1 MPEEPIHQAAERGDV
16 AALRRELDDGVSPNA
31 LSGRGRTPLHYLC
44 SRGDNPEA
52 RVDCLHVLLEAG
64 ANVNAPNVHQN
75 TPLHLAAVR
84 GYANVV
90 AALLEAGADVNRGEH
105 SNFTPLHWACMRYDL
120 HVEPALILLI
130 RNGAAV
136 NARTSQGR
144 TPLDYAIIYR
154 QRLVPILLRAGAAL
168 PAHHDQ
174 RVHPESDRGGR
185 LRPLRAQPPRRP
197 RRNVR
202 PAFLPPPAGDSPPRR
217 RVRLPRGLLLSKQ
230 AASHYQVAPL
240 RALLERGERVGD
252 LGRRDAPAERGE
264 DHVPP
269 ARRAR
274 VGPAAGGGA
283 RQRAALAAAP
293 IHKAVVLARRG
304 RVAARR
310 AEAQRRAVPL
320 KNDSGVLATATH
332 VRRQVVGRVAE
343 RLEPAW
349 T

>member
-1 MPEEPIHQAAERGDV
+1 MPEQPIHQAAERGDV

-44 SRGDNPEA
+44 SRGDNPDA

-90 AALLEAGADVNRGEH
+90 AALLEAGADVNRGDH

-144 TPLDYAIIYR
+144 THLDYAIIYR

-168 PAHHDQ
+168 PAQNDQ
-174 RVHPESDRGGR
+174 RVHPGSDRRGR
-185 LRPLRAQPPRRP
+185 LRPLRAHPLGDAHGDCQVEARPPR
-197 RRNVR
+197 
-202 PAFLPPPAGDSPPRR
+202 PPRPPHR
-217 RVRLPRGLLLSKQ
+217 RVRLPRGKLLRNKHRS
-230 AASHYQVAPL
+230 
-240 RALLERGERVGD
+240 ALGPD
-252 LGRRDAPAERGE
+252 
-264 DHVPP
+264 
-269 ARRAR
+269 RAR
-274 VGPAAGGGA
+274 PDHN
-283 RQRAALAAAP
+283 R
-293 IHKAVVLARRG
+293 
-304 RVAARR
+304 
-310 AEAQRRAVPL
+310 
-320 KNDSGVLATATH
+320 T
-332 VRRQVVGRVAE
+332 
-343 RLEPAW
+343 
-349 T
+349 

>member
-1 MPEEPIHQAAERGDV
+1 MTEQPIHRAADAGDV
-16 AALRRELDDGVSPNA
+16 DTLRRELDDGVSPNA

-44 SRGDNPEA
+44 SRGDNPDA

-90 AALLEAGADVNRGEH
+90 AALPHAVDH
-105 SNFTPLHWACMRYDL
+105 SNFTPSLGVYVMI
-120 HVEPALILLI
+120 PGALI
-130 RNGAAV
+130 RGQNGAAV
-136 NARTSQGR
+136 TPQGR

-217 RVRLPRGLLLSKQ
+217 RVRLPRGLLLTKQ
-230 AASHYQVAPL
+230 ATSHYQVAPL

-274 VGPAAGGGA
+274 VVRPPAAA
-283 RQRAALAAAP
+283 QTSAPRSPRHRSTRRSYSRDAAASP
-293 IHKAVVLARRG
+293 PA
-304 RVAARR
+304 
-310 AEAQRRAVPL
+310 AQRHSFVPSRS
-320 KNDSGVLATATH
+320 KTTAACSQPPHTSG
-332 VRRQVVGRVAE
+332 GRSLVAS
-343 RLEPAW
+343 RSAW
-349 T
+349 NLRGHRI